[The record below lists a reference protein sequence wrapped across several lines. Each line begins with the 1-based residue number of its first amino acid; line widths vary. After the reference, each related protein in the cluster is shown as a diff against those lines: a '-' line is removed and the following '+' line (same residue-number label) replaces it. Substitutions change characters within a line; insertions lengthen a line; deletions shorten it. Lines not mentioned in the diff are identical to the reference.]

1 MKALFIVS
9 LAAALL
15 VTPTWAQSFNPF
27 KPSKSFEQAVS
38 RLTDA
43 GNRAVD
49 RIEAGLS
56 SVETRHRSCQ
66 KRADGSGAAYMDC
79 VVVRPIVN
87 SDAGVAVRSWG
98 DELLQRL
105 AAL

>member
-1 MKALFIVS
+1 MKALVIVS
-9 LAAALL
+9 LAAALT
-15 VTPTWAQSFNPF
+15 VSSANAQSFNPF

-38 RLTDA
+38 RLSDA

-66 KRADGSGAAYMDC
+66 KRADGSGVAYVDC
-79 VVVRPIVN
+79 VVVRPIVK
-87 SDAGVAVRSWG
+87 SDAGVAVRNWG
-98 DELLQRL
+98 DELMQRL

>member
-1 MKALFIVS
+1 LKAVFIVS

-15 VTPTWAQSFNPF
+15 VTPSWAQSFNPF

-43 GNRAVD
+43 SNRAVH
-49 RIEAGLS
+49 RLEAGFN
-56 SVETRHRSCQ
+56 SVEKRHSTCER
-66 KRADGSGAAYMDC
+66 RADGSGAAYVDC
-79 VVVRPIVN
+79 FVVRPIAN

-98 DELLQRL
+98 DALRL
-105 AAL
+105 RLSAL